1 MTMVFIFTLWVSL
14 MSFNTVVGSPVD
26 GALWPV
32 VSRKKCP
39 ITDSK
44 YTYECP
50 DPRGDLGLT
59 SCCTSN
65 ETEENKGDDKTIQWS
80 IVYGNVKHKC
90 CIPPLPLAGRVG
102 FYPQVR
108 F

>member
-1 MTMVFIFTLWVSL
+1 MTMIFIFTLWFSL
-14 MSFNTVVGSPVD
+14 MSVYTVVGSPVD

-32 VSRKKCP
+32 VSSKKCP

-44 YTYECP
+44 YHYECP
-50 DPRGDLGLT
+50 DPRGDLSLT
-59 SCCTSN
+59 SCCTSDDS
-65 ETEENKGDDKTIQWS
+65 EEDKEDHRDIQWS
-80 IVYGNVKHKC
+80 IMYKNVKHRC

-102 FYPQVR
+102 FYPEVR